1 MQDYIVE
8 LPLHTIRLELQD
20 KEQTSLEATSLPLY
34 IDLHNELWELMQC
47 LEQYRSEVERMQSLV
62 KEIGIAFTAMET
74 EARKY
79 GRMAG
84 FSDEEAAQ
92 LLSLDETGTAKLPLQ
107 QLQLLIQN
115 YSALVDRYTNSSGYH
130 DEIYKVLEEKREH
143 FDQSFNNYWRNCFSP
158 MLKDWSIIQIDALSL
173 DRDFEEFRD
182 IAYQSDVLYE
192 QLIDDWN
199 AMCEEAKETDR
210 KMKQLDP
217 HLKCI
222 NNALNPPYFGRQNPE
237 LN

>member
-20 KEQTSLEATSLPLY
+20 KEQTSIEATSLPLY

-47 LEQYRSEVERMQSLV
+47 LEQYRHEVEKMQSLV

-79 GRMAG
+79 GSIAG

-92 LLSLDETGTAKLPLQ
+92 LLSLDETGAAKIPLQ

-115 YSALVDRYTNSSGYH
+115 YSALVDRYTNSSSNH
-130 DEIYKVLEEKREH
+130 DEVYKVLEEKREG
-143 FDQSFNNYWRNCFSP
+143 FDQSFGDYWHNCFSP
-158 MLKDWSIIQIDALSL
+158 MLNDWSVIQIDALSL
-173 DRDFEEFRD
+173 DRDFEEFRE
-182 IAYQSDVLYE
+182 IAYQSDVLFE
-192 QLIDDWN
+192 QLVDDWN
-199 AMCEEAKETDR
+199 AMCEEARETDR
-210 KMKQLDP
+210 KMKLLDP

-222 NNALNPPYFGRQNPE
+222 SDAINSPYFGSQNPG